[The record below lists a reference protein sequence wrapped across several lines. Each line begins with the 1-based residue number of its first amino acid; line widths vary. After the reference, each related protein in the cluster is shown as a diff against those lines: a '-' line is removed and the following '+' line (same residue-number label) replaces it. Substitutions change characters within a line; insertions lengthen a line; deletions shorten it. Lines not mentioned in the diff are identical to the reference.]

1 MEYIEAFKLQNK
13 VNCVEALAS
22 SLIPPSRTTPP
33 ESLESTVVCM
43 RKVNNGGAQAK
54 NLCYIV
60 DGSNC
65 PLGLKPK
72 T

>member
-1 MEYIEAFKLQNK
+1 MKYIDALRLQNK

-22 SLIPPSRTTPP
+22 SLNTPSRTTPP
-33 ESLESTVVCM
+33 ETLESTVVCM
-43 RKVNNGGAQAK
+43 HKVNKGGAQAN

>member
-1 MEYIEAFKLQNK
+1 MKYTEALGLQNK
-13 VNCVEALAS
+13 VNCIEALAS
-22 SLIPPSRTTPP
+22 SLNYPSRTTPP
-33 ESLESTVVCM
+33 ETLESTVVCM
-43 RKVNNGGAQAK
+43 RKMNRGGAQA
-54 NLCYIV
+54 NNICYIV